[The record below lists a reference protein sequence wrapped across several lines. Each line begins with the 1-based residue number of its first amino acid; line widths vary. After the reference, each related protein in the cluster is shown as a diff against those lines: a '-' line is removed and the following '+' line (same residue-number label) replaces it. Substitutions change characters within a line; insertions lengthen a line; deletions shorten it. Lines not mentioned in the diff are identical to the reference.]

1 MLIDVIEKNNREL
14 QVGDIIEISG
24 NNELYMILSLKEAL
38 GEHVIVN
45 IQNGYG
51 SFGAYRSLER
61 LESDLK
67 INGYKLY
74 SSDDYKLQLVPRE

>member
-1 MLIDVIEKNNREL
+1 MLIEVIEKNNREL
-14 QVGDIIEISG
+14 QVGDIIEIGG
-24 NNELYMILSLKEAL
+24 NNELYMILSLKETL
-38 GEHVIVN
+38 GGHVIVN
-45 IQNGYG
+45 MQNGYD

-67 INGYKLY
+67 VSGYKLY